1 MDLVVLG
8 FPLEP
13 RVELVVS
20 GFNGYIIPEPEYLGS
35 PVRGVLVGQE
45 ELLEP
50 LKAKF
55 S

>member
-1 MDLVVLG
+1 MVHEVSYLELVVFGKG

-35 PVRGVLVGQE
+35 PVRGVLVGQ
-45 ELLEP
+45 
-50 LKAKF
+50 
-55 S
+55 